1 MHRVSGWIRLHVT
14 WAITLSL
21 LGVLLLGSGVWLFIR
36 TTTHSVHGVLVT
48 GPAFVALLERETGKP
63 IWWHRTNLN
72 CHQAGI
78 TACAPLE
85 TVIYQ
90 QFCAGLSYNLPR
102 SQALS
107 EDQFSRINW
116 RGINTLAMEA
126 CFAFQRISFQ
136 LCANLCLLISSS
148 SSVAR

>member
-1 MHRVSGWIRLHVT
+1 MHRVSGWIRLHVI

-63 IWWHRTNLN
+63 IWRHRTNLN
-72 CHQAGI
+72 CHQTGI

-85 TVIYQ
+85 TN
-90 QFCAGLSYNLPR
+90 GLVYVLTQTGYATLNGVTSTLEAR
-102 SQALS
+102 SFY
-107 EDQFSRINW
+107 DD
-116 RGINTLAMEA
+116 
-126 CFAFQRISFQ
+126 
-136 LCANLCLLISSS
+136 
-148 SSVAR
+148 

>member
-63 IWWHRTNLN
+63 IWRHRTNLN
-72 CHQAGI
+72 CHQTGI

-85 TVIYQ
+85 TN
-90 QFCAGLSYNLPR
+90 GLVYVLTQTGYATLNGVTSTGVTSTLEAR
-102 SQALS
+102 SFY
-107 EDQFSRINW
+107 DD
-116 RGINTLAMEA
+116 
-126 CFAFQRISFQ
+126 
-136 LCANLCLLISSS
+136 
-148 SSVAR
+148 